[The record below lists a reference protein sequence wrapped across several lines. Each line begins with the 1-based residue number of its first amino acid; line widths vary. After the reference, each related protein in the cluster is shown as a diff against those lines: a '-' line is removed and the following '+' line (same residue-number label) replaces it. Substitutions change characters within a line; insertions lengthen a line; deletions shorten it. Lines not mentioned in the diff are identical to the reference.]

1 MTTPENRFVKMPLVS
16 TLNGEVI
23 GFEILL
29 REFNG
34 VGLEVFNRNPELYA
48 TLCYPILRTIFELD
62 FAGKIRDDSEQ
73 LYLNLTADQIMS
85 SGIKKFF
92 LAYQKSGV
100 VIKNVIIELTEQE
113 INYSSPYFK
122 RRLLLLK
129 KAGFQLSIDDFGVK
143 GSNFRRVFELDPYS
157 VKLDKGFVA
166 WCSDDQLHRTM
177 LIELVEMLHKIGK
190 KVVLEGVE
198 TEEQF
203 EIAKACSVDLIQGYY
218 LGYPEPI

>member
-29 REFNG
+29 REFGG
-34 VGLEVFNRNPELYA
+34 VRLEVFNRNPELYA
-48 TLCYPILRTIFELD
+48 TLCYPILTTIFELD
-62 FAGKIRDDSEQ
+62 VAGKIRDDSKQ

-85 SGIKKFF
+85 SGIKKFL
-92 LAYQKSGV
+92 LAYRKSGL
-100 VIKNVIIELTEQE
+100 VIKNVIIELTEQD
-113 INYSSPYFK
+113 INYAWPHFK
-122 RRLLLLK
+122 RRLSHLK
-129 KAGFQLSIDDFGVK
+129 KAGFRLSIDDFGVK

-157 VKLDKGFVA
+157 VKLDKGFIA
-166 WCSDDQLHRTM
+166 WCGDNNVHRTM
-177 LIELVEMLHKIGK
+177 LSELVEMLHKIGK

-218 LGYPEPI
+218 LGFPEPI